1 MFFAK
6 IEIREG
12 SELTE
17 NTLKEEANSKVSGVL
32 TGRLQGSHHDA
43 VPLGGTTKAKN
54 LPTVDAHPIYSLM
67 GGQGPASGKK
77 KIVIPPKGA
86 Y

>member
-1 MFFAK
+1 M
-6 IEIREG
+6 
-12 SELTE
+12 
-17 NTLKEEANSKVSGVL
+17 KEESSAKVSGIL
-32 TGRLQGSHHDA
+32 TGRLQSGSHHDA

-67 GGQGPASGKK
+67 GGQGSTSKK
-77 KIVIPPKGA
+77 KIVLPPKGA